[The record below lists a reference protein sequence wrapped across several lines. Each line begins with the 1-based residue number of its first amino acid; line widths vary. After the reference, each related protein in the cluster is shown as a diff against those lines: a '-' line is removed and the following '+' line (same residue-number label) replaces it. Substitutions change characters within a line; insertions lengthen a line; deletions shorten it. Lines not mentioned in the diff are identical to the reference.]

1 MVQKKQDLSSLGC
14 SSLPCPMGGRR
25 VKPNPNV
32 DLSKAGPIYEPVEY
46 EDENGA
52 EEIKPSL
59 FFRLLPWSHKK

>member
-1 MVQKKQDLSSLGC
+1 MVSKKQDLSNLGC

-25 VKPNPNV
+25 LKPNPKV
-32 DLSKAGPIYEPVEY
+32 DRSKAGPEYEPVEY
-46 EDENGA
+46 EDEA